1 MPSGSTKHKLAFKGA
16 TIMRALAQYGAADID
31 RFMQDIDK
39 YSIGLDGWFDRVN
52 TKSDTSY
59 PPYNLVKVNENTYSL
74 ELALAGFASYEVKA
88 YTEAGQLFVEAAKA
102 EADEREYVHRGL
114 AARSFKRSWTLS
126 DDVEV
131 DHVDFIDGIL
141 QVTLNRIVPEK
152 HQKKIWYGSEETK

>member
-1 MPSGSTKHKLAFKGA
+1 
-16 TIMRALAQYGAADID
+16 MRALTRYGAADID
-31 RFMQDIDK
+31 RFLNDIDK
-39 YSIGLDGWFDRVN
+39 HSIGLNEWFNRVN
-52 TKSDTSY
+52 TNDDTSY
-59 PPYNLVKVNENTYSL
+59 PPYNLIKVNENTYSL

-131 DHVDFIDGIL
+131 DHVDFVDGIL
-141 QVTLNRIVPEK
+141 QVTLNRIVPER
-152 HQKKIWYGSEETK
+152 HQKRIWYGSEDKTLE